1 MAEESQDGQ
10 EKTEDPSQRK
20 LEKSAEDGKVLT
32 SKEMFVFTSMFAAF
46 VLMFVTPLFAQKVLA
61 YWSRLFHFTRPDD
74 LMTLAFERF
83 YELIFSIII
92 AGLFVGVP
100 MIVIVIGTQVA
111 VGGLNFAPKAF
122 NFKGN
127 RLNPLQGFKRMFG
140 TKGLMELTKSILKVV
155 LLFVIAAVTIYAL
168 LPSVL
173 ELPSRDLV
181 TATIASLLNFPF
193 LLGMLLII
201 LAIIAMIDYFWQR
214 HTHIQSLRMTK
225 QEVKDEYKQ
234 TEGSPEVK
242 AKIRRMQMETAANAG
257 RQQAALND
265 VPDATAVI
273 TNPTHFAVA
282 LKYEVG
288 SSEAPKILAMGRGNM
303 AHQIIDRAKGAD
315 VTVFRSPLLARAL
328 YYTGEIGAEIAEQL
342 YQAVAIVLAYLYR
355 IDRGEV
361 LSEPE
366 VEIPESLRFTENGQ
380 PLKGENSNRANYEA

>member
-74 LMTLAFERF
+74 LMTMAFERF

-100 MIVIVIGTQVA
+100 MIIIVIGTQVA
-111 VGGLNFAPKAF
+111 VGGLNFAPKAS

-155 LLFVIAAVTIYAL
+155 LLFAIAAVTIYAL

-173 ELPSRDLV
+173 ELPSRDLG

-257 RQQAALND
+257 RQQAALDD

-303 AHQIIDRAKGAD
+303 AHQIIERANGAD

-342 YQAVAIVLAYLYR
+342 YQAVAVVLAYLYR
-355 IDRGEV
+355 VDRGEV
-361 LSEPE
+361 LAEPE

>member
-46 VLMFVTPLFAQKVLA
+46 VLMFVTPLFAQKALA

-74 LMTLAFERF
+74 LMTMAFERF

-100 MIVIVIGTQVA
+100 MIIIVIGTQVA

-155 LLFVIAAVTIYAL
+155 LLFAIAAVTIYAL

-173 ELPSRDLV
+173 QLPSRDLG

-257 RQQAALND
+257 RQQAALDD

-303 AHQIIDRAKGAD
+303 AHQIIERANGAD

-342 YQAVAIVLAYLYR
+342 YQAVAVVLAYLYR
-355 IDRGEV
+355 VDRGEV
-361 LSEPE
+361 LAEPE

-380 PLKGENSNRANYEA
+380 PLKGENSNRASYEA

>member
-46 VLMFVTPLFAQKVLA
+46 VLMFVTPLFAQKALA

-74 LMTLAFERF
+74 LMTMALERF
-83 YELIFSIII
+83 YDLIFSIII

-100 MIVIVIGTQVA
+100 MIIIVIGTQVA

-155 LLFVIAAVTIYAL
+155 LLFAIAAITIYAL

-173 ELPSRDLV
+173 QLPSRDLG

-257 RQQAALND
+257 RQQAALDD

-303 AHQIIDRAKGAD
+303 AHQIIERANGAD

-342 YQAVAIVLAYLYR
+342 YQAVAVVLAYLYR
-355 IDRGEV
+355 VDRGEV
-361 LSEPE
+361 LAEPE

-380 PLKGENSNRANYEA
+380 PLEGENSNRANNEA

>member
-20 LEKSAEDGKVLT
+20 LEKSAEDGKVLS

-46 VLMFVTPLFAQKVLA
+46 LLMFATPLFAQKALA

-74 LMTLAFERF
+74 LLTMIFERF
-83 YELIFSIII
+83 YDLIFIII
-92 AGLFVGVP
+92 ITGLVVGVP
-100 MIVIVIGTQVA
+100 MMVIAIGTQIT

-127 RLNPLQGFKRMFG
+127 RLNPLEGFKRMFG
-140 TKGLMELTKSILKVV
+140 TKGLMELTKSVLKVV
-155 LLFVIAAVTIYAL
+155 LLFAIAAVVIYAR

-173 ELPSRDLV
+173 QLPSRDLG

-201 LAIIAMIDYFWQR
+201 LAIIAIIDYFWQR

-257 RQQAALND
+257 RQQAALDD

-288 SSEAPKILAMGRGNM
+288 SSEAPRILAMGRGNM
-303 AHQIIDRAKGAD
+303 AHQIIDRAKGAE
-315 VTVFRSPLLARAL
+315 VTIFRSPLLARAL
-328 YYTGEIGAEIAEQL
+328 YYTGEIGAEIAENL
-342 YQAVAIVLAYLYR
+342 YQAVAVVLAYLYR
-355 IDRGEV
+355 VDKGEA
-361 LSEPE
+361 LAEPE
-366 VEIPESLRFTENGQ
+366 VEIPEELRFTENGQ
-380 PLKGENSNRANYEA
+380 PLTGKNSKRTDYEA

>member
-74 LMTLAFERF
+74 LMTMAFERF

-100 MIVIVIGTQVA
+100 MIIIVIGTQVA

-155 LLFVIAAVTIYAL
+155 LLFAIAAVTIYAL

-173 ELPSRDLV
+173 QLPSRDLG

-257 RQQAALND
+257 RQQAALDD

-303 AHQIIDRAKGAD
+303 AHQIIERANGAD

-328 YYTGEIGAEIAEQL
+328 YYSGEIGAEIAEQL
-342 YQAVAIVLAYLYR
+342 YQAVAVVLAYLYR
-355 IDRGEV
+355 VDKGEV
-361 LSEPE
+361 LAEPE

>member
-74 LMTLAFERF
+74 LMTMALERF

-100 MIVIVIGTQVA
+100 MIIIVIGTQVA
-111 VGGLNFAPKAF
+111 VGGLNFAPKAM

-155 LLFVIAAVTIYAL
+155 LLFAIAAVTIYAL

-173 ELPSRDLV
+173 ELPSRDLG

-257 RQQAALND
+257 RQQAALDD

-303 AHQIIDRAKGAD
+303 AHQIIERANGAD

-342 YQAVAIVLAYLYR
+342 YQAVAVVLAYLYR
-355 IDRGEV
+355 VNKGEV
-361 LSEPE
+361 LAEPE

-380 PLKGENSNRANYEA
+380 PLKRENINRANYEA

>member
-100 MIVIVIGTQVA
+100 MIIIVISTQVA

-155 LLFVIAAVTIYAL
+155 LLFAIAAVTIYAL

-173 ELPSRDLV
+173 ELPSRDLG

-257 RQQAALND
+257 RQQAALDD

-303 AHQIIDRAKGAD
+303 AHQIIERANGAD

-342 YQAVAIVLAYLYR
+342 YQAVAVVLAYLYR
-355 IDRGEV
+355 VDRGEV
-361 LSEPE
+361 LAEPE

>member
-74 LMTLAFERF
+74 LMTMAFERF

-155 LLFVIAAVTIYAL
+155 LLFAIAAVTIYAL

-173 ELPSRDLV
+173 ELPSRDLG

-257 RQQAALND
+257 RQQAALDD

-303 AHQIIDRAKGAD
+303 AHQIIERANGAD

-342 YQAVAIVLAYLYR
+342 YQAVAVVLAYLYR
-355 IDRGEV
+355 VDRGEV
-361 LSEPE
+361 LAEPE

>member
-74 LMTLAFERF
+74 LMTLVFERF

-92 AGLFVGVP
+92 SGLFVGVP
-100 MIVIVIGTQVA
+100 MIIIVIGTQVA

-155 LLFVIAAVTIYAL
+155 LLFAIAAVTIYAL

-173 ELPSRDLV
+173 ELPSRDLG

-257 RQQAALND
+257 RQQAALDD

-303 AHQIIDRAKGAD
+303 AHQIIERANGAD

-342 YQAVAIVLAYLYR
+342 YQAVAVVLAYLYR
-355 IDRGEV
+355 VDRGEV
-361 LSEPE
+361 LAEPE
-366 VEIPESLRFTENGQ
+366 VEIPEDLRFTEHGQ
-380 PLKGENSNRANYEA
+380 PFKGENSKRTDYEA

>member
-61 YWSRLFHFTRPDD
+61 YWSRLFHFTRPDH

-100 MIVIVIGTQVA
+100 MIIIVIGTQVA
-111 VGGLNFAPKAF
+111 VGGLNFAPKAL
-122 NFKGN
+122 NFRGN

-155 LLFVIAAVTIYAL
+155 LLFAIAAVTIYAL

-173 ELPSRDLV
+173 ELPSRDLG

-257 RQQAALND
+257 RQQAALDD

-303 AHQIIDRAKGAD
+303 AHQIIERANGAD

-342 YQAVAIVLAYLYR
+342 YQSVAVVLAYLYR
-355 IDRGEV
+355 LDKGEV
-361 LSEPE
+361 LAEPE

-380 PLKGENSNRANYEA
+380 PLKGENSNRASYEA

>member
-100 MIVIVIGTQVA
+100 MIIIVIGTQVA

-155 LLFVIAAVTIYAL
+155 LLFAIAAVTIYAL

-173 ELPSRDLV
+173 ELPSRDLG

-257 RQQAALND
+257 RQQAALDD

-303 AHQIIDRAKGAD
+303 AHQIIERANGAD

-342 YQAVAIVLAYLYR
+342 YQAVAVVLAYLYR
-355 IDRGEV
+355 VDRGEV
-361 LSEPE
+361 LAEPE

-380 PLKGENSNRANYEA
+380 PLKGENINRANYEA

>member
-46 VLMFVTPLFAQKVLA
+46 VLMFVTPLFAQKALA

-74 LMTLAFERF
+74 LMTMAFERF

-100 MIVIVIGTQVA
+100 MIIIVIGTQVA

-155 LLFVIAAVTIYAL
+155 LLFAIAAVTIYAL

-173 ELPSRDLV
+173 ELPSRDLG

-257 RQQAALND
+257 RQQAALDD

-282 LKYEVG
+282 LKYDVG

-303 AHQIIDRAKGAD
+303 AHQIIERANGAD

-342 YQAVAIVLAYLYR
+342 YQAVAVVLAYLYR
-355 IDRGEV
+355 VDRGEV
-361 LSEPE
+361 LAEPE

>member
-46 VLMFVTPLFAQKVLA
+46 LLMFVTPLFAQKALS

-74 LMTLAFERF
+74 LMTMAFERF
-83 YELIFSIII
+83 NDLIFSIIVT
-92 AGLFVGVP
+92 GLFVGIP
-100 MIVIVIGTQVA
+100 MMIIVIATQVA
-111 VGGLNFAPKAF
+111 VGGLNFAPKAL

-127 RLNPLQGFKRMFG
+127 RLSILQGFKRMFG
-140 TKGLMELTKSILKVV
+140 PKGLMELTKSVLKVV
-155 LLFVIAAVTIYAL
+155 LLFAIAAGVIYVR

-173 ELPSRDLV
+173 QLPSRDLE

-214 HTHIQSLRMTK
+214 YTHIQSLRMTK

-257 RQQAALND
+257 RQQAALDD

-288 SSEAPKILAMGRGNM
+288 SSEAPRILAMGRGNM

-315 VTVFRSPLLARAL
+315 VTVFRSSLLARAL
-328 YYTGEIGAEIAEQL
+328 YYTGEIGAEISEQL
-342 YQAVAIVLAYLYR
+342 YQAVAVVLAYLYR
-355 IDRGEV
+355 VDKGEA
-361 LSEPE
+361 LNEPE
-366 VEIPESLRFTENGQ
+366 IEIPETLRFTENGQ
-380 PLKGENSNRANYEA
+380 PLTAKNSNRTDYEA

>member
-1 MAEESQDGQ
+1 MAEESQGGQ

-20 LEKSAEDGKVLT
+20 LEKSAEDGKVLS

-100 MIVIVIGTQVA
+100 MIIIVIGTQVA

-127 RLNPLQGFKRMFG
+127 RLNPLEGFKRMFG

-155 LLFVIAAVTIYAL
+155 LLFAIAAVTIYVL

-173 ELPSRDLV
+173 ELPSRDLG
-181 TATIASLLNFPF
+181 TATIASLLNCPF

-257 RQQAALND
+257 RQQAALDD

-303 AHQIIDRAKGAD
+303 AHQIIERANGAD

-342 YQAVAIVLAYLYR
+342 YQAVAVVLAYLYR
-355 IDRGEV
+355 VDRGEV
-361 LSEPE
+361 LAEPE

-380 PLKGENSNRANYEA
+380 PLKDEKSNRANYEA

>member
-83 YELIFSIII
+83 YDLIFSIII

-100 MIVIVIGTQVA
+100 MIIIVIGTQVA

-155 LLFVIAAVTIYAL
+155 LLFAIAAVTIYAL

-173 ELPSRDLV
+173 ELPSRDLG

-257 RQQAALND
+257 RQQAALDD

-303 AHQIIDRAKGAD
+303 AHQIIERANGAD

-342 YQAVAIVLAYLYR
+342 YQAVAVVLAYLYR
-355 IDRGEV
+355 VDKGEV
-361 LSEPE
+361 LAEPE

>member
-20 LEKSAEDGKVLT
+20 IEKSAEDGKVLS

-46 VLMFVTPLFAQKVLA
+46 LLMFVTPLFAQKALS
-61 YWSRLFHFTRPDD
+61 YWSRMFHFTRPND
-74 LMTLAFERF
+74 LITMAFERF
-83 YELIFSIII
+83 HDLIFSIII
-92 AGLFVGVP
+92 TGLFVGVP
-100 MIVIVIGTQVA
+100 MMIIVISTQIA

-140 TKGLMELTKSILKVV
+140 TKGLMELTKSVLKVV
-155 LLFVIAAVTIYAL
+155 LLFAIAAVVIYAR

-173 ELPSRDLV
+173 QLPSRDLG
-181 TATIASLLNFPF
+181 TATISSLLNFPF

-257 RQQAALND
+257 RQQAALDN
-265 VPDATAVI
+265 VSDATAVI

-288 SSEAPKILAMGRGNM
+288 SSEAPRILAMGRGNM

-315 VTVFRSPLLARAL
+315 VTIFRSPLLARAL

-342 YQAVAIVLAYLYR
+342 YQAVAVVLAYLYR
-355 IDRGEV
+355 VDKGEA
-361 LSEPE
+361 LAEPE
-366 VEIPESLRFTENGQ
+366 VEIPGDMRFTENGQ
-380 PLKGENSNRANYEA
+380 PLTGENSKRTAYEA

>member
-74 LMTLAFERF
+74 LMTMAFERF
-83 YELIFSIII
+83 YELIFSIIV

-100 MIVIVIGTQVA
+100 MIIIVIGTQVA

-155 LLFVIAAVTIYAL
+155 LLFAIAAVTIYAL

-173 ELPSRDLV
+173 ELPSRDLG

-257 RQQAALND
+257 RQQAALDD

-303 AHQIIDRAKGAD
+303 AHQIIERANGAD

-342 YQAVAIVLAYLYR
+342 YQAVAVVLAYLYR
-355 IDRGEV
+355 VDRGEV
-361 LSEPE
+361 LAEPE

>member
-20 LEKSAEDGKVLT
+20 LEKSAEDGKVLS

-46 VLMFVTPLFAQKVLA
+46 LLMFATPLFAQKALA

-74 LMTLAFERF
+74 LLTMIFERF
-83 YELIFSIII
+83 YDLIFIII
-92 AGLFVGVP
+92 ITGLVVGVP
-100 MIVIVIGTQVA
+100 MMVIAIGTQIT

-127 RLNPLQGFKRMFG
+127 RLNPLEGFKRMFG
-140 TKGLMELTKSILKVV
+140 TKGLMELTKSVLKVV
-155 LLFVIAAVTIYAL
+155 LLFAIAAVVIYAR

-173 ELPSRDLV
+173 QLPSRDLG

-242 AKIRRMQMETAANAG
+242 AKIRRMQMETAANAS
-257 RQQAALND
+257 RQQAALDD
-265 VPDATAVI
+265 VPAATAVI

-288 SSEAPKILAMGRGNM
+288 SSEAPRILAMGRGNM
-303 AHQIIDRAKGAD
+303 AHQIIDRAKGAE
-315 VTVFRSPLLARAL
+315 VTIFRSPLLARAL
-328 YYTGEIGAEIAEQL
+328 YYTGEIGAEIAENL
-342 YQAVAIVLAYLYR
+342 YQAVAVVLAYLYR
-355 IDRGEV
+355 VDKGEA
-361 LSEPE
+361 LAEPE
-366 VEIPESLRFTENGQ
+366 VEIPEELRFTENGQ
-380 PLKGENSNRANYEA
+380 PLTGKNSKRTDYEA

>member
-61 YWSRLFHFTRPDD
+61 YWSRLFYFTRPDD
-74 LMTLAFERF
+74 LMTMAFERF
-83 YELIFSIII
+83 YELIFSIIV

-100 MIVIVIGTQVA
+100 MIIIVIGTQVA

-155 LLFVIAAVTIYAL
+155 LLFAIAAVTIYAL

-173 ELPSRDLV
+173 ELPSRDLG

-257 RQQAALND
+257 RQQAALDD

-303 AHQIIDRAKGAD
+303 AHQIIERANGAD

-342 YQAVAIVLAYLYR
+342 YQAVAVVLAYLYR
-355 IDRGEV
+355 VDRGEV
-361 LSEPE
+361 LAEPE

>member
-46 VLMFVTPLFAQKVLA
+46 VLMFVTPLFAQKALA

-74 LMTLAFERF
+74 LMTMAFERF

-155 LLFVIAAVTIYAL
+155 LLFAIAAVTIYAL

-173 ELPSRDLV
+173 ELPSRDLG

-257 RQQAALND
+257 RQQAALDD

-303 AHQIIDRAKGAD
+303 AHQIIERANGAD

-342 YQAVAIVLAYLYR
+342 YQAVAVVLAYLYR
-355 IDRGEV
+355 VDKGEV
-361 LSEPE
+361 LAEPE

>member
-46 VLMFVTPLFAQKVLA
+46 VLMFVTPLFAHKVLA

-83 YELIFSIII
+83 YDLIFSIII

-100 MIVIVIGTQVA
+100 MIIIVIGTQVA

-155 LLFVIAAVTIYAL
+155 LLFAIAAVTIYAL

-173 ELPSRDLV
+173 ELPSRDLG

-257 RQQAALND
+257 RQQAALDD

-303 AHQIIDRAKGAD
+303 AHQIIERANGAD

-342 YQAVAIVLAYLYR
+342 YQAVAVVLAYLYR
-355 IDRGEV
+355 VDRGEV
-361 LSEPE
+361 LAEPE

>member
-46 VLMFVTPLFAQKVLA
+46 LLMFVTPLFAQKALS

-74 LMTLAFERF
+74 LMTMAFERF
-83 YELIFSIII
+83 YDLVFSIII
-92 AGLFVGVP
+92 TGLFVGIP
-100 MIVIVIGTQVA
+100 MMIIVIATQVA
-111 VGGLNFAPKAF
+111 VGGLNFAPKAL

-127 RLNPLQGFKRMFG
+127 RLSILQGFKRMFG
-140 TKGLMELTKSILKVV
+140 PKGLMELTKSVLKVV
-155 LLFVIAAVTIYAL
+155 LLFAIAAGVIYVR

-173 ELPSRDLV
+173 QLPSRDLE

-214 HTHIQSLRMTK
+214 YTHIQSLRMTK

-257 RQQAALND
+257 RQQAALDD

-288 SSEAPKILAMGRGNM
+288 SSEAPRILAMGRGNM

-315 VTVFRSPLLARAL
+315 VTVFRSSLLARAL
-328 YYTGEIGAEIAEQL
+328 YYTGEIGAEISEQL
-342 YQAVAIVLAYLYR
+342 YQAVAVVLAYLYR
-355 IDRGEV
+355 IDKGEA
-361 LSEPE
+361 LDEPE
-366 VEIPESLRFTENGQ
+366 IEIPETLRFTENGQ
-380 PLKGENSNRANYEA
+380 PLTAKNSNRTDYEA

>member
-46 VLMFVTPLFAQKVLA
+46 VLMFVTPLFAQKALA

-83 YELIFSIII
+83 YDLIFSIII

-100 MIVIVIGTQVA
+100 MIIIVIGTQVA

-155 LLFVIAAVTIYAL
+155 LLFAIAAVTIYAL

-173 ELPSRDLV
+173 QLPSRDLG

-257 RQQAALND
+257 RQQAALDD

-303 AHQIIDRAKGAD
+303 AHQIIERANGAD

-342 YQAVAIVLAYLYR
+342 YQAVAVVLAYLYR
-355 IDRGEV
+355 VDRGEV
-361 LSEPE
+361 LAEPE

>member
-83 YELIFSIII
+83 YELIFSIVI

-100 MIVIVIGTQVA
+100 MIIIVIGTQVA

-155 LLFVIAAVTIYAL
+155 LLFAIAAVTIYAL

-173 ELPSRDLV
+173 ELPSRDLG

-257 RQQAALND
+257 RQQAALDD

-303 AHQIIDRAKGAD
+303 AHQIIERANGAD

-342 YQAVAIVLAYLYR
+342 YQAVAVVLAYLYR
-355 IDRGEV
+355 VDRGEV
-361 LSEPE
+361 LAEPE

>member
-46 VLMFVTPLFAQKVLA
+46 VLMFVTPLFAQKALA

-74 LMTLAFERF
+74 LMTMAFERF

-100 MIVIVIGTQVA
+100 MIIIVIGTQVA

-127 RLNPLQGFKRMFG
+127 RLNPLQGLKRMFG

-155 LLFVIAAVTIYAL
+155 LLFAIAAVTIYAL

-173 ELPSRDLV
+173 ELPSRDLG

-257 RQQAALND
+257 RQQAALDD

-303 AHQIIDRAKGAD
+303 AHQIIERANGAE

-342 YQAVAIVLAYLYR
+342 YQAVAVVLAYLYR
-355 IDRGEV
+355 VDRGEV
-361 LSEPE
+361 LAEPE

>member
-74 LMTLAFERF
+74 LMTLVFERF
-83 YELIFSIII
+83 YELIFSIVM

-100 MIVIVIGTQVA
+100 MIIIVIGTQVA

-155 LLFVIAAVTIYAL
+155 LLFAIAAVTIYAL

-173 ELPSRDLV
+173 ELPSRDLGA
-181 TATIASLLNFPF
+181 ATIASLLNFPF

-257 RQQAALND
+257 RQQAALDD

-303 AHQIIDRAKGAD
+303 AHQIIERANGAD

-342 YQAVAIVLAYLYR
+342 YQAVAVVLAYLYR
-355 IDRGEV
+355 VDRGEV
-361 LSEPE
+361 LAEPE

>member
-100 MIVIVIGTQVA
+100 MIIIVIGTQVA

-155 LLFVIAAVTIYAL
+155 LLFAIAAVTIYAL

-173 ELPSRDLV
+173 ELPSRDLG

-257 RQQAALND
+257 RQQAALDD

-303 AHQIIDRAKGAD
+303 AHQIIERANGAD

-342 YQAVAIVLAYLYR
+342 YQAVAVVLAYLYR
-355 IDRGEV
+355 VDRGEV
-361 LSEPE
+361 LAEPE
-366 VEIPESLRFTENGQ
+366 VEIPESLRFTESGQ

>member
-74 LMTLAFERF
+74 LMTMAFERF

-100 MIVIVIGTQVA
+100 MIIIVIGTQVA

-155 LLFVIAAVTIYAL
+155 LLFAIAAVTIYAL

-257 RQQAALND
+257 RQQAALDD

-288 SSEAPKILAMGRGNM
+288 SSEAPKILAMGRGNI
-303 AHQIIDRAKGAD
+303 AHQIIERANGAD

-342 YQAVAIVLAYLYR
+342 YQAVAVVLAYLYR
-355 IDRGEV
+355 VDRGEV
-361 LSEPE
+361 LAEPE
-366 VEIPESLRFTENGQ
+366 IEIPESLHFTENGQ

>member
-46 VLMFVTPLFAQKVLA
+46 LLMFVAPFFAQKALA
-61 YWSRLFHFTRPDD
+61 YWSRLFHFTRPND
-74 LMTLAFERF
+74 LMTMTFERF
-83 YELIFSIII
+83 YDLIFAIII
-92 AGLFVGVP
+92 TGLFVGVP
-100 MIVIVIGTQVA
+100 MMIIVISTQVA

-140 TKGLMELTKSILKVV
+140 TKGLMELTKSVLKVV
-155 LLFVIAAVTIYAL
+155 LLFAIATVVIYSR

-173 ELPSRDLV
+173 QLPSRDLG

-201 LAIIAMIDYFWQR
+201 LAVIAMIDYFWQR

-257 RQQAALND
+257 RQQAALDD

-288 SSEAPKILAMGRGNM
+288 SSEAPRILAMGRGNM
-303 AHQIIDRAKGAD
+303 AHQIVDRAKGAD

-342 YQAVAIVLAYLYR
+342 YQAVAVVLAYLYR
-355 IDRGEV
+355 VDKGEA
-361 LSEPE
+361 LAEPE
-366 VEIPESLRFTENGQ
+366 VEIPEDLRFTENGK
-380 PLKGENSNRANYEA
+380 PLTGENSKRTDYEA

>member
-83 YELIFSIII
+83 YELIFSIIM

-100 MIVIVIGTQVA
+100 MIIIVIGTQVA

-155 LLFVIAAVTIYAL
+155 LLFAIAAVTIYAL

-173 ELPSRDLV
+173 ELPSRDLG

-257 RQQAALND
+257 RQQAALDD

-303 AHQIIDRAKGAD
+303 AHQIIERANGAD

-342 YQAVAIVLAYLYR
+342 YQAVAVVLAYLYR
-355 IDRGEV
+355 VDRGEV
-361 LSEPE
+361 LAEPE

>member
-46 VLMFVTPLFAQKVLA
+46 VLMFVTPLFAQKALA

-74 LMTLAFERF
+74 LMTMAFERF
-83 YELIFSIII
+83 YELVFSIII

-100 MIVIVIGTQVA
+100 MIIIVIGTQVA

-155 LLFVIAAVTIYAL
+155 LLFAIAAVTIYAL

-173 ELPSRDLV
+173 ELPSRDLG

-257 RQQAALND
+257 RQQAALDD

-303 AHQIIDRAKGAD
+303 AHQIIERANGAD

-342 YQAVAIVLAYLYR
+342 YQAVAVVLAYLYR
-355 IDRGEV
+355 VDRGEV
-361 LSEPE
+361 LAEPE

>member
-46 VLMFVTPLFAQKVLA
+46 VLMFVTPLFAQKALA

-74 LMTLAFERF
+74 LMTMAFERF

-100 MIVIVIGTQVA
+100 MIIIVIGTQVA

-155 LLFVIAAVTIYAL
+155 LLFAIAAVTIYAL

-173 ELPSRDLV
+173 ELPSRDLG

-257 RQQAALND
+257 RQQAALDD

-303 AHQIIDRAKGAD
+303 AHQIIERANLAD

-342 YQAVAIVLAYLYR
+342 YQAVAVVLAYLYR
-355 IDRGEV
+355 VDRGEV
-361 LSEPE
+361 LAEPE

>member
-20 LEKSAEDGKVLT
+20 IEKSAEDGKVLT

-46 VLMFVTPLFAQKVLA
+46 LLMFVTPLFAQKALA
-61 YWSRLFHFTRPDD
+61 FWSRLFHFTRPDD
-74 LMTLAFERF
+74 LMTMIFERF
-83 YELIFSIII
+83 YDLIFAIIVT
-92 AGLFVGVP
+92 GLVVGVP
-100 MIVIVIGTQVA
+100 MMIIVIGTQVV

-127 RLNPLQGFKRMFG
+127 RLNPLEGFKRMFG
-140 TKGLMELTKSILKVV
+140 TKGLMELTKSVLKVV
-155 LLFVIAAVTIYAL
+155 LLFAIALAVIYAR

-173 ELPSRDLV
+173 ELPSRDLG

-242 AKIRRMQMETAANAG
+242 AKIRRMQMETAANAS
-257 RQQAALND
+257 RQQAALDD

-282 LKYEVG
+282 LKYDVG
-288 SSEAPKILAMGRGNM
+288 SSEAPRILAMGRGNI

-342 YQAVAIVLAYLYR
+342 YQAVAVVLAYLYR
-355 IDRGEV
+355 VDKGEV
-361 LSEPE
+361 LAEPQVE
-366 VEIPESLRFTENGQ
+366 VPEDLRFTENGQ
-380 PLKGENSNRANYEA
+380 PLRGENSKRTDYEA

>member
-46 VLMFVTPLFAQKVLA
+46 VLMFVTPLFAQKALA

-74 LMTLAFERF
+74 LMTMAFERF

-100 MIVIVIGTQVA
+100 MIIIVIGTQVA

-155 LLFVIAAVTIYAL
+155 LLFAIAAFTIYAL

-173 ELPSRDLV
+173 ELPSRDLG

-193 LLGMLLII
+193 LLSMLLII

-257 RQQAALND
+257 RQQAALDD

-303 AHQIIDRAKGAD
+303 AHQIIERANGAD

-342 YQAVAIVLAYLYR
+342 YQAVAVVLAYLYR
-355 IDRGEV
+355 VDRGEV
-361 LSEPE
+361 LAEPE

>member
-74 LMTLAFERF
+74 LMTMAFERF

-100 MIVIVIGTQVA
+100 MIIIVIGTQVA

-155 LLFVIAAVTIYAL
+155 LLFAIAAVTIYAL

-173 ELPSRDLV
+173 ELPSRDLG

-257 RQQAALND
+257 RQQAALDD

-303 AHQIIDRAKGAD
+303 AHQIIERANGAN

-342 YQAVAIVLAYLYR
+342 YQAVAVVLAYLYR
-355 IDRGEV
+355 VDKGEV
-361 LSEPE
+361 LAEPE

>member
-74 LMTLAFERF
+74 LMTMAFERF
-83 YELIFSIII
+83 YELIFSIIV

-100 MIVIVIGTQVA
+100 MIIIVIGTQVA

-140 TKGLMELTKSILKVV
+140 TKGLMELTKSVLKVV
-155 LLFVIAAVTIYAL
+155 LLFAIAAVTIYAL

-173 ELPSRDLV
+173 ELPSRDLG

-257 RQQAALND
+257 RQQAALDD

-303 AHQIIDRAKGAD
+303 AHQIIERANGAD

-342 YQAVAIVLAYLYR
+342 YQAVAVVLAYLYR
-355 IDRGEV
+355 VDRGEV
-361 LSEPE
+361 LAEPE

>member
-1 MAEESQDGQ
+1 MDEESQDGQ

-20 LEKSAEDGKVLT
+20 LQKSAEDGKILT

-46 VLMFVTPLFAQKVLA
+46 LLMFVTPFFAQKALS

-74 LMTLAFERF
+74 LTTMIFERF
-83 YELIFSIII
+83 NELILSIII
-92 AGLFVGVP
+92 SGLVIGVP
-100 MIVIVIGTQVA
+100 MIIIVIGTQVA

-140 TKGLMELTKSILKVV
+140 TKGLMELTKSVLKVV
-155 LLFVIAAVTIYAL
+155 LLFSIAAVVIYVR

-173 ELPSRDLV
+173 QLPSRDLGA
-181 TATIASLLNFPF
+181 ATIASLLNFPF

-242 AKIRRMQMETAANAG
+242 AKIRRMQMETAANAS
-257 RQQAALND
+257 RQQAALSD

-288 SSEAPKILAMGRGNM
+288 SSEAPRILAMGRGNM
-303 AHQIIDRAKGAD
+303 AHQIIDRAKTSN
-315 VTVFRSPLLARAL
+315 VTMFRSPLLARAL
-328 YYTGEIGAEIAEQL
+328 YFTGEIGSEIAEQL
-342 YQAVAIVLAYLYR
+342 YQAVAVVLAYLYR
-355 IDRGEV
+355 VDKGEA
-361 LSEPE
+361 LAEPD
-366 VEIPESLRFTENGQ
+366 VEIPEEMKFSENGQ
-380 PLKGENSNRANYEA
+380 SLAAKNNNRTYYEA